1 MQLTTYTDYA
11 LRVLIYLGIQPV
23 EKLSNIKDIAN
34 FYHIS
39 NNHLSKVV
47 YELGKLGIVDTVRGR
62 NGGIKLAKKPSD
74 INIGTVIRETEKP
87 IHLVECF
94 DSENNLCK
102 ISPACRLKGVLY
114 EALQAY
120 LNVLDRYT
128 LEDLLINKDD
138 LKSLLMK

>member
-11 LRVLIYLGIQPV
+11 LRVLIYLGIQPQD
-23 EKLSNIKDIAN
+23 KRSNIKDISA

-39 NNHLSKVV
+39 NNHLGKVV
-47 YELGKLGIVDTVRGR
+47 HELGKLGIIDTVRGR
-62 NGGIKLAKKPSD
+62 NGGIKLAKHPSE
-74 INIGTVIRETEKP
+74 INIGAIVRETEKP

-94 DSENNLCK
+94 NSESNMCK

-120 LNVLDRYT
+120 FKVLEQYT
-128 LEDLLINKDD
+128 LEDLLQNKDQ
-138 LKSLLMK
+138 LKELLMK